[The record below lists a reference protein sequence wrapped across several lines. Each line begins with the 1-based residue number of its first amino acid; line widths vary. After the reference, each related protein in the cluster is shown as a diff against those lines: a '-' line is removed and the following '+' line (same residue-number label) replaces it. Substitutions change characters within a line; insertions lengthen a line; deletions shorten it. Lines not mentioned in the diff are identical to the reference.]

1 MKQRITD
8 IIKKCGE
15 NDGICSRIYVSGF
28 KHDGWDI
35 LSVAWSYEDENLLVF
50 LQDEN
55 DRYTDTQWFD
65 SLPYLT
71 QIQLCADI
79 ENRFGTEF
87 DSKVDTEP
95 IKTDTDMEK
104 KIKREMLL
112 EMIDYALKHDA
123 DGMRNLQNEVLLSWG
138 GCTYDTIET
147 NDEDGLQRLF
157 ENYCTYE
164 IVESV
169 AGGYYDPTHP
179 YAIIHH
185 GELHTFVDVK
195 EYFDREFVADF
206 LMAKDDY
213 LNLNSFFCQSCGDK
227 GYYDYCDIFIKHY
240 LRFNTNA
247 TDLRARKAVVN
258 VFNDWNNFLYFSW
271 DELND
276 NVRSSTKEDVFD
288 DMRNILKDR
297 TDKMIW
303 FPAND
308 SDCVLRQ
315 YYYGNIEPMDIVSV
329 RLVKDLQGNDMIL
342 QDADYCEDGSPC
354 VERVIDNVMH
364 LSFKEMQE
372 LYELM
377 LKNI

>member
-1 MKQRITD
+1 MKQRLTD
-8 IIKKCGE
+8 IIKTFGE
-15 NDGICSRIYVSGF
+15 NDGICTRIYISGF
-28 KHDGWDI
+28 KHNGWDI
-35 LSVAWSYEDENLLVF
+35 LSVAWGYEDENLLVF
-50 LQDEN
+50 LQDES
-55 DRYTDTQWFD
+55 DRYTDTEWFD

-71 QIQLCADI
+71 QVQICADI

-87 DSKVDTEP
+87 DSKVDNEP
-95 IKTDTDMEK
+95 IKTNTDMEK

-112 EMIDYALKHDA
+112 EMFDYALKHDA
-123 DGMRNLQNEVLLSWG
+123 DGMRNLQNEILLSRS
-138 GCTYDTIET
+138 GCIYDTIET

-169 AGGYYDPTHP
+169 AGGYYVPTHP
-179 YAIIHH
+179 YAIVHH
-185 GELHTFVDVK
+185 GEFHTFANIAD
-195 EYFDREFVADF
+195 YFDKEFVANF
-206 LMAKDDY
+206 LMEKEDY
-213 LNLNSFFCQSCGDK
+213 LNLNDFFCQTCGDK

-240 LRFNTNA
+240 LRFNTN
-247 TDLRARKAVVN
+247 TTERKVRNAVVD

-297 TDKMIW
+297 EDKMMW
-303 FPAND
+303 FAD
-308 SDCVLRQ
+308 DKCVLHQ
-315 YYYGNIEPMDIVSV
+315 YYYGTIEKMFVVSV
-329 RLVKDLQGNDMIL
+329 RLVKNLKGEDMIL
-342 QDADYCEDGSPC
+342 QDVDYCEDGSPNP
-354 VERVIDNVMH
+354 ERIIDDVMH
-364 LSFKEMQE
+364 LNFKEMQE

>member
-8 IIKKCGE
+8 IIKTFGE

-28 KHDGWDI
+28 KHNGWDI

-55 DRYTDTQWFD
+55 DRYTDTEWFD

-71 QIQLCADI
+71 QIQILADI
-79 ENRFGTEF
+79 EKDYGTKF

-104 KIKREMLL
+104 KVKREMLL

-123 DGMRNLQNEVLLSWG
+123 DGMKNLQNKILLSCS
-138 GCTYDTIET
+138 GCIYDTIET
-147 NDEDGLQRLF
+147 NDEDGLKRLF
-157 ENYCTYE
+157 ETYCTSE

-169 AGGYYDPTHP
+169 AGGYYSPTNK

-185 GELHTFVDVK
+185 GEFHTFNNIAD
-195 EYFDREFVADF
+195 YFDKAFVADF
-206 LMAKDDY
+206 LMENEDY
-213 LNLNSFFCQSCGDK
+213 FNLNDFFCQSCGDD
-227 GYYDYCDIFIKHY
+227 GYYAYCDIFIKHY
-240 LRFNTNA
+240 LRFNTKA
-247 TDLRARKAVVN
+247 TDLKARKAVVN

-276 NVRSSTKEDVFD
+276 SIRSSTKEDVFD

-297 TDKMIW
+297 DDKMVW
-303 FPAND
+303 FAD
-308 SDCVLRQ
+308 DKCVLHQ
-315 YYYGNIEPMDIVSV
+315 YYYGTIEKMFVVSV
-329 RLVKDLQGNDMIL
+329 RLVKNLKGEDMIL
-342 QDADYCEDGSPC
+342 QDVDYCEDGSPNP
-354 VERVIDNVMH
+354 ERIIDDVMH
-364 LSFKEMQE
+364 LNFKEMKE

>member
-1 MKQRITD
+1 MKQRLTD

-28 KHDGWDI
+28 KYNGWDI

-55 DRYTDTQWFD
+55 DRYTDTEWFD

-71 QIQLCADI
+71 QIQICADV
-79 ENRFGTEF
+79 ENSFGTEF
-87 DSKVDTEP
+87 DSKVDTKP

-112 EMIDYALKHDA
+112 EMIDYALKHDE
-123 DGMRNLQNEVLLSWG
+123 DGMRNLYNEVVCWDGS
-138 GCTYDTIET
+138 CTRELIEK
-147 NDEDGLQRLF
+147 NDEDGLERLF
-157 ENYCTYE
+157 QNFSTYE
-164 IVESV
+164 IVECV
-169 AGGYYDPTHP
+169 ANGYFEPNDT
-179 YAIIHH
+179 YATLCN
-185 GELHTFVDVK
+185 GELRTFKYVKDYFEK
-195 EYFDREFVADF
+195 EYVADF
-206 LMAKDDY
+206 LMEKGDY
-213 LNLNSFFCQSCGDK
+213 LNLNDFFCQSCGVD
-227 GYYDYCDIFIKHY
+227 GYYDYCEIFIKHY
-240 LRFNTNA
+240 LRFNTN
-247 TDLRARKAVVN
+247 TTERKVRNAVVD

-288 DMRNILKDR
+288 DMKNILKDR
-297 TDKMIW
+297 EDKMVW
-303 FPAND
+303 FAD
-308 SDCVLRQ
+308 DKCVLHQ
-315 YYYGNIEPMDIVSV
+315 YYYGTIEKMFVVSV
-329 RLVKDLQGNDMIL
+329 RLVKNLQGEDMIL
-342 QDADYCEDGSPC
+342 QDVDYCENGSPNP
-354 VERVIDNVMH
+354 ERVIDDVMH

>member
-8 IIKKCGE
+8 IIKTFGE
-15 NDGICSRIYVSGF
+15 NDGICTRIYVSGF
-28 KHDGWDI
+28 KHNGWDI
-35 LSVAWSYEDENLLVF
+35 LSVAWGYEDENLLVF

-55 DRYTDTQWFD
+55 DRYTDTEWFD

-71 QIQLCADI
+71 QFQICADI

-87 DSKVDTEP
+87 DSKVDTKP
-95 IKTDTDMEK
+95 IKNMTDMEK

-112 EMIDYALKHDA
+112 EMLDYALKNDA
-123 DGMRNLQNEVLLSWG
+123 DGMRNLQNEILLSWS

-157 ENYCTYE
+157 ETYCTYE

-169 AGGYYDPTHP
+169 AGGYYNPTHP
-179 YAIIHH
+179 YAIVHH
-185 GELHTFVDVK
+185 GELHTFININ
-195 EYFDREFVADF
+195 EYFDKEFVADF
-206 LMAKDDY
+206 LMEKEDY
-213 LNLNSFFCQSCGDK
+213 LNLNDFFCQSCGDK

-240 LRFNTNA
+240 LRFNKET
-247 TDLRARKAVVN
+247 TERKIRNAVVD

-297 TDKMIW
+297 DDKILW
-303 FPAND
+303 FDDDNCKV
-308 SDCVLRQ
+308 SQ
-315 YYYGNIEPMDIVSV
+315 YYFGETMEHLMVSV
-329 RLVKDLQGNDMIL
+329 RLVKDREGNDVIL
-342 QDADYCEDGSPC
+342 QDADILIDG
-354 VERVIDNVMH
+354 ELIREIDNVMH

-372 LYELM
+372 LYKLM
-377 LKNI
+377 EENNY

>member
-1 MKQRITD
+1 MKQRLTD
-8 IIKKCGE
+8 IIKKYGE
-15 NDGICSRIYVSGF
+15 NDGIVSRIYIDG
-28 KHDGWDI
+28 KHNNLDI

-50 LQDEN
+50 LQDE
-55 DRYTDTQWFD
+55 YDTFTETEWFD

-71 QIQLCADI
+71 QTKICATI
-79 ENRFGTEF
+79 ESRFGKDF
-87 DSKVDTEP
+87 DRDSKKP

-104 KIKREMLL
+104 KVKREMLL
-112 EMIDYALKHDA
+112 EMMDYALKHDA
-123 DGMRNLQNEVLLSWG
+123 NGMKDLQNEILLCCS
-138 GCTYDTIET
+138 GCIYDTIET
-147 NDEDGLQRLF
+147 NDEDGLKRLF

-169 AGGYYDPTHP
+169 AGGHYNPTDK

-185 GELHTFVDVK
+185 GELHTFTNIAD
-195 EYFDREFVADF
+195 YFDKAFVADF
-206 LMAKDDY
+206 LMEREDY
-213 LNLNSFFCQSCGDK
+213 LNLNDFFCQSCGVQ

-240 LRFNTNA
+240 LRFNTN
-247 TDLRARKAVVN
+247 TTERKTRNAVVD

-297 TDKMIW
+297 EDKMIW
-303 FPAND
+303 FAD
-308 SDCVLRQ
+308 DKCVLHQ
-315 YYYGNIEPMDIVSV
+315 YYYGTIEKMFVVSV
-329 RLVKDLQGNDMIL
+329 RLVKNLKGEDMIF
-342 QDADYCEDGSPC
+342 QDVDYCEDGSPNP
-354 VERVIDNVMH
+354 ERIIDDVMH
-364 LSFKEMQE
+364 LNFKEMQE

>member
-1 MKQRITD
+1 MKQRLTD

-71 QIQLCADI
+71 QIQICADI

-95 IKTDTDMEK
+95 IKNMTDMEK

-123 DGMRNLQNEVLLSWG
+123 DGMRNLQNEILLSWS

-147 NDEDGLQRLF
+147 NDEDGLNRLF
-157 ENYCTYE
+157 ESYYNYE
-164 IVESV
+164 IVQSV
-169 AGGYYDPTHP
+169 AGGYYNPTHP
-179 YAIIHH
+179 YAIVHH

-206 LMAKDDY
+206 LMEKEDY
-213 LNLNSFFCQSCGDK
+213 LNLNDFFCQTCGDK

-247 TDLRARKAVVN
+247 TDLKARKAVVN
-258 VFNDWNNFLYFSW
+258 LFNDCNNFLYFSW

-276 NVRSSTKEDVFD
+276 SIRSSTKEDVFD

-297 TDKMIW
+297 DDKIL
-303 FPAND
+303 FFDDDN
-308 SDCVLRQ
+308 CKINQ
-315 YYYGNIEPMDIVSV
+315 YYFGETMEHLMVSV
-329 RLVKDLQGNDMIL
+329 RLVKDREGNDVIL
-342 QDADYCEDGSPC
+342 QDADILIDG
-354 VERVIDNVMH
+354 ELIREIDNVMH
-364 LSFKEMQE
+364 LSFNEMQE
-372 LYELM
+372 LYKLM
-377 LKNI
+377 VENNY

>member
-8 IIKKCGE
+8 IIKTLGE
-15 NDGICSRIYVSGF
+15 NDGICSRIYVDGF
-28 KHDGWDI
+28 KHNGWDI

-55 DRYTDTQWFD
+55 DRYTDTEWFD

-71 QIQLCADI
+71 QIQICADI
-79 ENRFGTEF
+79 ESCFGTEF
-87 DSKVDTEP
+87 DSKDTEP

-123 DGMRNLQNEVLLSWG
+123 DGMRNLQNEILLSWS

-147 NDEDGLQRLF
+147 NDEDGLRRLF
-157 ENYCTYE
+157 ETYLTYE

-169 AGGYYDPTHP
+169 AGGYYNPTHP
-179 YAIIHH
+179 YATIHH
-185 GELHTFVDVK
+185 GELHTFININ
-195 EYFDREFVADF
+195 EYFDKEFVADF
-206 LMAKDDY
+206 LMAKEDY
-213 LNLNSFFCQSCGDK
+213 LNLNDFFCQTCGDE

-240 LRFNTNA
+240 LRFNTKA
-247 TDLRARKAVVN
+247 TDLKARKAVVN

-271 DELND
+271 EELND

-297 TDKMIW
+297 EDKIVW
-303 FPAND
+303 FAD
-308 SDCVLRQ
+308 DKCVLHQ
-315 YYYGNIEPMDIVSV
+315 YYYGTIEKMFVVSV
-329 RLVKDLQGNDMIL
+329 RLVKNLQGEDMIL
-342 QDADYCEDGSPC
+342 QDVDYCEDGSPNP
-354 VERVIDNVMH
+354 ERIIDDVMH
-364 LSFKEMQE
+364 LNFKEMQE

>member
-8 IIKKCGE
+8 IIKTLGE

-28 KHDGWDI
+28 KHNGWDI

-55 DRYTDTQWFD
+55 DRYTDTEWFD

-71 QIQLCADI
+71 QIQICADI
-79 ENRFGTEF
+79 ESRFGTEF
-87 DSKVDTEP
+87 DSKDTEP

-123 DGMRNLQNEVLLSWG
+123 DGMRNLQNEVLLSWS

-147 NDEDGLQRLF
+147 NDEDGLKRLF
-157 ENYCTYE
+157 ETYLTYE

-169 AGGYYDPTHP
+169 AGGYYNPTHP
-179 YAIIHH
+179 YATIHH
-185 GELHTFVDVK
+185 GELHTFININ
-195 EYFDREFVADF
+195 EYFDKEFVADF
-206 LMAKDDY
+206 LMEKEDY
-213 LNLNSFFCQSCGDK
+213 LNLNDFFCQSCGEK

-240 LRFNTNA
+240 LRFNTEA
-247 TDLRARKAVVN
+247 TNLKARKAVVN
-258 VFNDWNNFLYFSW
+258 VFDSWNNFLYYSW

-276 NVRSSTKEDVFD
+276 SIRSSTKEDVFD

-297 TDKMIW
+297 DDKIVW
-303 FPAND
+303 FAD
-308 SDCVLRQ
+308 DKCVLHQ
-315 YYYGNIEPMDIVSV
+315 YYYGTIEKMFVVSV
-329 RLVKDLQGNDMIL
+329 RLVKNLQGEDMIL
-342 QDADYCEDGSPC
+342 QDVDYCEDGSSDP
-354 VERVIDNVMH
+354 ERVIDDVMH
-364 LSFKEMQE
+364 LSFNEMQE

>member
-1 MKQRITD
+1 MKQRLTD

-28 KHDGWDI
+28 KHNGWDI

-55 DRYTDTQWFD
+55 DRYTDTEWFD

-71 QIQLCADI
+71 QIQICADI

-87 DSKVDTEP
+87 DSKDTEP

-112 EMIDYALKHDA
+112 EMIDYALKYDA
-123 DGMRNLQNEVLLSWG
+123 DGMRNLQNEITCVA
-138 GCTYDTIET
+138 YDSIYGIIEK
-147 NDEDGLQRLF
+147 NDEDGLHSLF
-157 ENYCTYE
+157 DGYCTYE

-185 GELHTFVDVK
+185 GELHTFININ
-195 EYFDREFVADF
+195 EYFDKEFVANF
-206 LMAKDDY
+206 LMEKKVY
-213 LNLNSFFCQSCGDK
+213 LNLNDFFCQSCGDK

-247 TDLRARKAVVN
+247 TELKARKAVVN

-276 NVRSSTKEDVFD
+276 SIRSSTKEDVFD
-288 DMRNILKDR
+288 DMKNILKDR
-297 TDKMIW
+297 EDKIVW
-303 FPAND
+303 FADNK
-308 SDCVLRQ
+308 CVLHQ
-315 YYYGNIEPMDIVSV
+315 YYYGTIEKMFVVSV
-329 RLVKDLQGNDMIL
+329 RLVKNLQGEDMIL
-342 QDADYCEDGSPC
+342 QDVDYCEDGSPC
-354 VERVIDNVMH
+354 VERIIDDVMH

>member
-1 MKQRITD
+1 MKQRITN
-8 IIKKCGE
+8 IIKTFGE
-15 NDGICSRIYVSGF
+15 NDGICSRIYVDGF
-28 KHDGWDI
+28 KDDGWDI

-71 QIQLCADI
+71 QIQICADI
-79 ENRFGTEF
+79 ETRFGTKF

-123 DGMRNLQNEVLLSWG
+123 DGMRNLQNEVLLSWS
-138 GCTYDTIET
+138 GCAYDTIET
-147 NDEDGLQRLF
+147 NDEDGLNRLF
-157 ENYCTYE
+157 ESYYNYE
-164 IVESV
+164 IVQSV
-169 AGGYYDPTHP
+169 AGGCYVPTHP

-195 EYFDREFVADF
+195 EYFDKEFVANF
-206 LMAKDDY
+206 LMEKEDY
-213 LNLNSFFCQSCGDK
+213 LNLNDFFCQSCGDK

-247 TDLRARKAVVN
+247 TDLKARKAVVN

-276 NVRSSTKEDVFD
+276 NIRSSTKEDVFD

-297 TDKMIW
+297 EDKIL
-303 FPAND
+303 FFDDDN
-308 SDCVLRQ
+308 CKINQ
-315 YYYGNIEPMDIVSV
+315 YYFGETIEHLMVSV
-329 RLVKDLQGNDMIL
+329 RLVKDREGNDVIL
-342 QDADYCEDGSPC
+342 QDADILIDG
-354 VERVIDNVMH
+354 ELIREIDNVMH
-364 LSFKEMQE
+364 LSFNEMQE
-372 LYELM
+372 LYKLM
-377 LKNI
+377 EENNY

>member
-8 IIKKCGE
+8 IVKKCGE

-71 QIQLCADI
+71 QFQICADV
-79 ENRFGTEF
+79 ESRYGTEF

-123 DGMRNLQNEVLLSWG
+123 EGMRNLQNEVLLSWS

-157 ENYCTYE
+157 ENYSTYE

-169 AGGYYDPTHP
+169 AGGNYVPTHP
-179 YAIIHH
+179 YVTIHH
-185 GELHTFVDVK
+185 GELHTFIDVN
-195 EYFDREFVADF
+195 EYFDREFVANF
-206 LMAKDDY
+206 LMAKEDY
-213 LNLNSFFCQSCGDK
+213 LNLNDFFCQTCGVES
-227 GYYDYCDIFIKHY
+227 YYDYCDIFIKHY
-240 LRFNTNA
+240 LRFNTN
-247 TDLRARKAVVN
+247 TTERKVRNAVVD

-288 DMRNILKDR
+288 DMKNILKDR
-297 TDKMIW
+297 EDKMIW
-303 FPAND
+303 FAD
-308 SDCVLRQ
+308 DKCVLNQ
-315 YYYGNIEPMDIVSV
+315 YYYGTIEKMFVVSV
-329 RLVKDLQGNDMIL
+329 RLVKNLQGEDMIL
-342 QDADYCEDGSPC
+342 QDVDYCEEGSPC
-354 VERVIDNVMH
+354 LERLIDDVMH

>member
-1 MKQRITD
+1 MKQRLTD
-8 IIKKCGE
+8 IIKKYGE
-15 NDGICSRIYVSGF
+15 NDGIVSRIYI
-28 KHDGWDI
+28 DGKYNNLDI

-50 LQDEN
+50 LQDE
-55 DRYTDTQWFD
+55 YDTFTETEWFD

-71 QIQLCADI
+71 QIKICATI
-79 ENRFGTEF
+79 ESRFGTEF
-87 DSKVDTEP
+87 DRDSKKP

-123 DGMRNLQNEVLLSWG
+123 DGMRNLYNEVVYLDGS
-138 GCTYDTIET
+138 CTRELIET
-147 NDEDGLQRLF
+147 NDEDGLRRLF
-157 ENYCTYE
+157 ENYLTYE
-164 IVESV
+164 IVEYV
-169 AGGYYDPTHP
+169 ANGYFEPNDT
-179 YAIIHH
+179 YATLCN
-185 GELHTFVDVK
+185 GELRTFKYIED
-195 EYFDREFVADF
+195 YFDKEFVADF
-206 LMAKDDY
+206 LIDSEK
-213 LNLNSFFCQSCGDK
+213 LNLNDFFCQSCGVD

-240 LRFNTNA
+240 LRFNTN
-247 TDLRARKAVVN
+247 TTERKVRNAVVD

-297 TDKMIW
+297 EDKIVW
-303 FPAND
+303 FAD
-308 SDCVLRQ
+308 DKCVLHQ
-315 YYYGNIEPMDIVSV
+315 YYYGTIEKMFVVSV
-329 RLVKDLQGNDMIL
+329 RLVKNLKGEDMIL
-342 QDADYCEDGSPC
+342 QDVDYCEDGSPNP
-354 VERVIDNVMH
+354 ERVIDDVMH

>member
-1 MKQRITD
+1 MKQRLTD
-8 IIKKCGE
+8 IIKKYGE
-15 NDGICSRIYVSGF
+15 NDGIVSRIYI
-28 KHDGWDI
+28 DGKYNNLDI

-50 LQDEN
+50 LQDE
-55 DRYTDTQWFD
+55 YDTFTETEWFD

-71 QIQLCADI
+71 QTKICATI
-79 ENRFGTEF
+79 EQRFGTEF
-87 DSKVDTEP
+87 DKDSKKP

-112 EMIDYALKHDA
+112 EMINYALKHDA
-123 DGMRNLQNEVLLSWG
+123 DGMRNLQNEILLSCS
-138 GCTYDTIET
+138 GCIYDTIET
-147 NDEDGLQRLF
+147 NDEDGLKRLF
-157 ENYCTYE
+157 EHYCTYE

-169 AGGYYDPTHP
+169 AGGHYNPTDK

-185 GELHTFVDVK
+185 GEFHTTNNIAD
-195 EYFDREFVADF
+195 YFDKAFVADF
-206 LMAKDDY
+206 LMEKEDY
-213 LNLNSFFCQSCGDK
+213 LNLNDFFCQTCGVE

-240 LRFNTNA
+240 LRFNTN
-247 TDLRARKAVVN
+247 TTERKVRNAVVD

-297 TDKMIW
+297 DDKIVW
-303 FPAND
+303 FAD
-308 SDCVLRQ
+308 DKCVLHQ
-315 YYYGNIEPMDIVSV
+315 YYYGTIEKMFVVSV
-329 RLVKDLQGNDMIL
+329 RLVKNLKGEDMIF
-342 QDADYCEDGSPC
+342 QDVDYCEDGSPNP
-354 VERVIDNVMH
+354 ERIIDDVMH
-364 LSFKEMQE
+364 LNFKEMQE

>member
-8 IIKKCGE
+8 IIKTFGE
-15 NDGICSRIYVSGF
+15 NDGICTRIYVSGF
-28 KHDGWDI
+28 KHNGWDI
-35 LSVAWSYEDENLLVF
+35 LSVAWGYEDENLLVF

-55 DRYTDTQWFD
+55 DRYTDTEWFD

-71 QIQLCADI
+71 QFQICADI

-87 DSKVDTEP
+87 DSKVDTKP

-112 EMIDYALKHDA
+112 EMIDYALKHDE
-123 DGMRNLQNEVLLSWG
+123 DGMRNLHNEVA
-138 GCTYDTIET
+138 CMEYDYPYGMIEK
-147 NDEDGLQRLF
+147 NDEDGLFSLF
-157 ENYCTYE
+157 DGYCTHE

-169 AGGYYDPTHP
+169 AGGYYSPTDK

-185 GELHTFVDVK
+185 GELHTFNSIA
-195 EYFDREFVADF
+195 EYFNREYVADF
-206 LMAKDDY
+206 LLADEQF
-213 LNLNSFFCQSCGDK
+213 NLNDFFCQSCGNQ
-227 GYYDYCDIFIKHY
+227 GYYDYCDIFIKYY
-240 LRFNTNA
+240 LRFNTD
-247 TDLRARKAVVN
+247 TTERKVRNAVVD

-276 NVRSSTKEDVFD
+276 NVRSSTKEDVFE

-297 TDKMIW
+297 EDKMVW
-303 FPAND
+303 FAD
-308 SDCVLRQ
+308 DKCVLHQ
-315 YYYGNIEPMDIVSV
+315 YYYGTIEKMFVVSV
-329 RLVKDLQGNDMIL
+329 RLVKNLKGEDMIL
-342 QDADYCEDGSPC
+342 QDVDYCEDGSPNP
-354 VERVIDNVMH
+354 ERVIDDVMH
-364 LSFKEMQE
+364 LNFKEMQE